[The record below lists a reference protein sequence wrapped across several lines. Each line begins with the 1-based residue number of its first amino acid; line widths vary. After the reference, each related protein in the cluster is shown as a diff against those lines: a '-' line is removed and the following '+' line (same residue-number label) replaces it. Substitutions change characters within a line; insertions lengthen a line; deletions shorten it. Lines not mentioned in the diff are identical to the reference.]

1 MPDPHDSS
9 DPHHPDGTDGTV
21 LPPRS
26 SDPTGGSD
34 QVSRRWASPAEALDF
49 SGRVA
54 LVTGGAKGVGRGI
67 AEAFLAAGA
76 QVVVCG
82 RTEPDA
88 DELPAT
94 DGRHASFVA
103 CDVRDPEAVDSLITT
118 TEGRFG
124 RLDTLV
130 NNAGGAPW
138 ADTATASPRFT
149 EKIIALNLVAPL
161 VCAQAANRVM
171 QDQDGGGTIIN
182 IGSVSGTRPS
192 PGTAAYGA
200 AKAGLHNLTT
210 TLAVEWAPK
219 VRVNAVVGGLIRTEQ
234 AHLHYGDEAGVARVG
249 GTVPLGRLA
258 DPVEI
263 GYACLWLASPLAS
276 YVSGALVA
284 AHGGGESPTYL
295 DAAAT

>member
-9 DPHHPDGTDGTV
+9 HPDDID
-21 LPPRS
+21 
-26 SDPTGGSD
+26 DPTS
-34 QVSRRWASPAEALDF
+34 QSPRANRRWASPAEALDF
-49 SGRVA
+49 GGRVA
-54 LVTGGAKGVGRGI
+54 LVTGGGKGVGRGI
-67 AEAFLAAGA
+67 TEVFLAAGA

-82 RTEPDA
+82 RTEPD
-88 DELPAT
+88 ELPAA
-94 DGRHASFVA
+94 GERHATFVA
-103 CDVRDPEAVDSLITT
+103 CDVRDPEAVDSLVTT
-118 TEGRFG
+118 TVGRFG

-161 VCAQAANRVM
+161 VCAQAANQVM
-171 QDQDGGGTIIN
+171 QDQDDGGSIVN

-210 TLAVEWAPK
+210 TLAVEWAPR

-249 GTVPLGRLA
+249 ATVPLGRLA

-284 AHGGGESPTYL
+284 AHGGGEPPAYL